1 MFNQG
6 KFSPLKREEVP
17 VDSGIEVTP
26 NEALEQIKKL
36 WSVGITPILE
46 GKVGCGKTSIAR
58 VAIQER
64 ALEEKGVEAVDSRIE
79 RPHDGSPTY
88 TEMNFNLME
97 PEDIVYPNYTDKK
110 GYTQK
115 ETIVDEFF
123 VGADPSWGPPK
134 LIHNTTLWEEIGKK
148 EVMFPIFAQSVNERR
163 LGSSLIIPEG
173 VRFIAT
179 TNSSDSQAGAVD
191 LTADAITRACIL
203 VVNMTHKDF
212 LNHHAG
218 ELDPLIMACV
228 KAHGDEW
235 LFTQEF
241 EEVGKPFA
249 CPRQVARLNDLFVA
263 DQIDLSKNGDRATV
277 RGLIGIRATVEL
289 QALHNAMGRLGD
301 IDAMIDDPVAHEDDI
316 NQFRN
321 DNSHNGRQALC
332 AMTAMLGK
340 RVKTDPQSINKLFPF
355 MKLFGEEAEVTFAHM
370 ALAVNK
376 DIAKEPAYV
385 RHMAD
390 HQDGFYF

>member
-1 MFNQG
+1 MSTGGNFPHY
-6 KFSPLKREEVP
+6 KEEVQ
-17 VDSGIEVTP
+17 VASRIQVTP

-36 WSVGITPILE
+36 WSVGLTPILE
-46 GKVGCGKTSIAR
+46 GRVGCGKTSIAK

-64 ALEEKGVEAVDSRIE
+64 ALEEKGVEAVDSRSE
-79 RPHDGSPTY
+79 RPQDGSPTY
-88 TEMNFNLME
+88 TEVNFNLME

-123 VGADPSWGPPK
+123 VGADRSWGPPK

-148 EVMFPIFAQSVNERR
+148 EVMFPIFSQAVCERR

-179 TNSSDSQAGAVD
+179 TNRAEDQAGSVD
-191 LTADAITRACIL
+191 LTADAIARACIL
-203 VVNMTHKDF
+203 QVNMTYKDF

-241 EEVGKPFA
+241 EEIGHPFA

-263 DQIDLSKNGDRATV
+263 DQIDLSKNGDRATCE
-277 RGLIGIRATVEL
+277 GLIGVRALVEL
-289 QALHNAMGRLGD
+289 RALHNAMGRLGD
-301 IDAMIDDPVAHEDDI
+301 IDAMIDDPDAHEDDI

-340 RVKTDPQSINKLFPF
+340 RVKNNPQSINKLFPF

-376 DIAKEPAYV
+376 DVAKESAYV